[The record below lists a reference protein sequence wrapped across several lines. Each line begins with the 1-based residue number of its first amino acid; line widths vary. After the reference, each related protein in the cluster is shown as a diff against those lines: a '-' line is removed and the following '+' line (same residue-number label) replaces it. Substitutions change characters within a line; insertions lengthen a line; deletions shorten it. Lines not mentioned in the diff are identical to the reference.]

1 MSIKVKSKKTGVES
15 SFTQKEWDDIQKNPF
30 WDGVFIPVKD
40 TTPKEVK
47 ELEARKIVEATTPA
61 KPEVAKPTNSNKDQS
76 IKTIVK

>member
-1 MSIKVKSKKTGVES
+1 MSIKVRSKKTGVES

-47 ELEARKIVEATTPA
+47 DLEARKMVEATTPA
-61 KPEVAKPTNSNKDQS
+61 TPAIAKPTTSNKEQS
-76 IKTIVK
+76 IKTSTK